1 MEFLHNVHFV
11 KAGVY
16 TKNMFMQLLINAA
29 AFYVTAYLIPGI
41 TISGWPALLVI
52 AIVWGI
58 LSVVIKPIL
67 LILTLPINILTL
79 GLFTLVINALLIL
92 MTSSLV
98 PGFKVDG
105 FGTAL
110 FAAIVLAIVS
120 GFLNSLKQ

>member
-1 MEFLHNVHFV
+1 
-11 KAGVY
+11 
-16 TKNMFMQLLINAA
+16 MFMQLLINAA

>member
-1 MEFLHNVHFV
+1 
-11 KAGVY
+11 
-16 TKNMFMQLLINAA
+16 MQLLINAA

-41 TISGWPALLVI
+41 TINGWAALLVI

-79 GLFTLVINALLIL
+79 GLFTLVINAILLL

-105 FGTAL
+105 FGTA
-110 FAAIVLAIVS
+110 VLAALVLAVVS